1 MRASRSGAVRL
12 LEPAGGGAE
21 QELDRGSEAVEH
33 RAGPL
38 ERLSHR
44 AGLHAALALLALLGA
59 TMAMLAALGAAP
71 ARAEGETT
79 ITTSPEQLREAVY
92 AAEVAPTLLLPEESK
107 QPGVPSAEEQ
117 LILLEALEGIE
128 ERDPIGGASAQSP
141 ARAVPAAGGA
151 AREAAFNGV
160 FERYDKFIGERAKA
174 LGFQRNVLSDIEGA
188 QYKTLGSMKAQVDG
202 LLREDV
208 FKLSPAERQAA
219 MELQQQLND
228 LARMDLEAGDQAARG
243 QFNPNS
249 NLVRG
254 EANPIPALLD
264 DAKDAQADPAFAQ
277 VQQSAGIYADFQ
289 PNQPELRM
297 VGNLD
302 PAAQAAVAAD
312 APGGGGVNASASEMN
327 GQRSQAIANM
337 QVAGEQANGAAHDVA
352 GGGAVQPAVVAQQ
365 QAASELA
372 DDDEVTTFED
382 ASEIVESGKVS
393 VAAEKAIPIA
403 DRAVATSMTTALGTG
418 LNVGA
423 SALDPLLIANLAS
436 QAPQLITTMIDLL
449 SGTPSFEEL
458 VLQQLAAIQKQ
469 IHELSEQ
476 VREGLTQ
483 VDSYLRGIDTTLKE
497 DSLLLE
503 HMGEHIGQLSEEMGQ
518 VEDKLDQIQADIY
531 RIAATQREE
540 NLQAAL
546 NTDLGYSTRTGG
558 DELPQY
564 QFEQAAGLFYTWGA
578 SDPFN
583 AISENPR
590 EDWSTTPSGVFAQ
603 LGNAADTN
611 ALDFN
616 LDYLI
621 SYANERGWSPE
632 QEERHFLPA
641 GLPNPEVW
649 AAGATAYSQLLVENP
664 QLVTEVQHDEL
675 NELIGE
681 GSGLST
687 TMQELTHGGEHYA
700 PSSVDGVTLDTDSS
714 ILDGALANYL
724 QLATA
729 TDEPS
734 FLNRLQAQENYAL
747 SELDPAKGEATCES
761 CHLGVAPSGG
771 TTSLGEALI
780 NPWQG
785 PEQEPSEQLTGLE
798 GTTDPNRKGEA
809 GVAKR
814 GEANSCEPAL
824 VAGADGYEP
833 EEEPR
838 LLRMEQINPLP
849 NVYSNAWH
857 LGVGHLMTCYTTK
870 WNDRFNIDHPD
881 ENSLAVQFTW
891 WWYTPSR
898 AKPEIA
904 MRIEVNTPDE
914 QLCPH
919 EEKKSGE
926 FLEDIWLPAN
936 ACNHESLQGL
946 FYAIAGHIHKLA
958 PPQTLDTAACHSLLE
973 TVSPIYSSAG
983 YTCSLYYPSPED
995 VANTGP
1001 GEDLTA
1007 DVESAL
1013 RAVQSDI
1020 YRSIAPEGESAEFT
1034 RSGANVQAAATRLDG
1049 ARALVD
1055 DLIELGMPDSM
1066 GEDPQLRSLVLGPS
1080 HLPDNSPS
1088 DFELYELLQ
1097 SYHGSTNPAAPG
1109 GAIEALVKQRTQEL
1123 DSQLH
1128 GDLSAPAA
1136 EGGEQDPLLQETLA
1150 RLELTESVLEAA
1162 PQSEKAPQI
1171 SGEPEVGEVL
1181 TCEPGEWKA
1190 GAEPSFSYRW
1200 LRGDSVIASGSSYT
1214 VESAD
1219 VGSELACEVIAEDQQ
1234 GETSAKSEG
1243 VEVKPAPSLM
1253 IADEQELAGSH
1264 AGFTEDELTAT
1275 LGQLV
1280 DYRITVRN
1288 SGNVSLVLSNFSD
1301 VSCANLA
1308 GGPGQGEL
1316 APAQSTVYTC
1326 ERAINRSGTYLNEA
1340 SVEGVPP
1347 TGLGFPLTRASNE
1360 LIVLGPNPSPTV
1372 QGGTASE
1379 IGQRA
1384 AIAQASVD
1392 PRGGHVTSCA
1402 FEYGRAIPYVSA
1414 PCSKLPGAVDEAVEV
1429 SARLGGLA
1437 PGATYHFRILA
1448 GSASGSSRGP
1458 EATFTTLPAAAPTAE
1473 TGRASQVGQ
1482 RTALLSASV
1491 DPNGAAVTSCT
1502 FQYGAKSLMS
1512 VPCSTSPGSGTA
1524 ATTVTA
1530 TVSGLSPNTSYR
1542 FRVLAVSA
1550 SGTGDGAYGAF
1561 STMVALA
1568 PTVQTNAP
1576 SEVTEHTAIV
1586 NASVNPNGGKVSVCE
1601 VQYGT
1606 STLGHV
1612 APCASSPGA
1621 GTSAVAIAVKLTA
1634 LAANT
1639 TYHFR
1644 VIAGG
1649 QSGTTTGAEESFR
1662 T

>member
-1 MRASRSGAVRL
+1 M
-12 LEPAGGGAE
+12 
-21 QELDRGSEAVEH
+21 EH
-33 RAGPL
+33 RAGRL
-38 ERLSHR
+38 ERLSRR
-44 AGLHAALALLALLGA
+44 AGLHAALAVLALLGA
-59 TMAMLAALGAAP
+59 TMVMLAALGAAP

-92 AAEVAPTLLLPEESK
+92 AAEVAPTLLLPEESE
-107 QPGVPSAEEQ
+107 QSGVPSAEEQ

-128 ERDPIGGASAQSP
+128 ERDPIGGPSTQS
-141 ARAVPAAGGA
+141 RALVVPAAGGA
-151 AREAAFNGV
+151 GREAAFNGV
-160 FERYDKFIGERAKA
+160 FERYDKLISERAKA
-174 LGFQRNVLSDIEGA
+174 LGYEGNPLRDIEGA
-188 QYKTLGSMKAQVDG
+188 KYRTLARMKAQVEALLDG
-202 LLREDV
+202 SSV
-208 FKLSPAERQAA
+208 KVSAAERQAA
-219 MELQQQLND
+219 SELQQELND

-264 DAKDAQADPAFAQ
+264 DARDAQADPAFAQ
-277 VQQSAGIYADFQ
+277 VQQSAGIYADFH
-289 PNQPELRM
+289 PDQPELRM

-337 QVAGEQANGAAHDVA
+337 QVAGAQANGAAHDVA
-352 GGGAVQPAVVAQQ
+352 GGGAVQPAEEAQQ

-393 VAAEKAIPIA
+393 GAAEKAIPIA
-403 DRAVATSMTTALGTG
+403 DRAVATSMTTSLSTALD
-418 LNVGA
+418 VGA

-436 QAPQLITTMIDLL
+436 QAPQLITTMIDLI

-458 VLQQLAAIQKQ
+458 VLQQLAAIEKQ

-503 HMGEHIGQLSEEMGQ
+503 HMSEHIGQLSEEMGQ

-540 NLQAAL
+540 NLEAAL

-558 DELPQY
+558 AELPQY
-564 QFEQAAGLFYTWGA
+564 EFEQAAGLFYTWGA
-578 SDPFN
+578 FDPFN

-616 LDYLI
+616 LDFLV

-632 QEERHFLPA
+632 QEERDSLPA

-664 QLVTEVQHDEL
+664 QLVTEVQHNEL

-687 TMQELTHGGEHYA
+687 TMQELTHSGEHYA
-700 PSSVDGVTLDTDSS
+700 PSSVDSVALDTDSS

-724 QLATA
+724 KLATA
-729 TDEPS
+729 ANEPS

-747 SELDPAKGEATCES
+747 SELDPAKGEATCEI

-785 PEQEPSEQLTGLE
+785 PEQEPSEQVTALE

-838 LLRMEQINPLP
+838 LLSMGQIDPLP

-870 WNDRFNIDHPD
+870 WNGSGGFDHPH

-891 WWYTPSR
+891 WWYSPSR
-898 AKPEIA
+898 EKPEIA
-904 MRIEVNTPDE
+904 MRIEVDTPEE
-914 QLCPH
+914 QLCPG
-919 EEKKSGE
+919 EKNESGE

-936 ACNHESLQGL
+936 ACQHESLQGL

-958 PPQTLDTAACHSLLE
+958 PPQTLNGAACHSLLE
-973 TVSPIYSSAG
+973 TVAPIYSSAG
-983 YTCSLYYPSPED
+983 YSCSLYYPSPED
-995 VANTGP
+995 VANYGP
-1001 GEDLTA
+1001 GEDVTA

-1013 RAVQSDI
+1013 RGLQSDV
-1020 YRSIAPEGESAEFT
+1020 YRSIAPEGESAEFS

-1109 GAIEALVKQRTQEL
+1109 GALETLLKQRTQEL
-1123 DSQLH
+1123 DNQLH
-1128 GDLSAPAA
+1128 KDLSAPAA
-1136 EGGEQDPLLQETLA
+1136 EGGEADPLLQETLA
-1150 RLELTESVLEAA
+1150 RLELTGSVLEAA

-1200 LRGDSVIASGSSYT
+1200 LRGESVIASGSSYT

-1219 VGSELACEVIAEDQQ
+1219 VGSELACEVTAEDQQ
-1234 GETSAKSEG
+1234 GEASAKSEG
-1243 VEVKPAPSLM
+1243 VEVKPAPGLT

-1264 AGFTEDELTAT
+1264 AVFTENELTAT
-1275 LGQLV
+1275 LGQVV

-1288 SGNVSLVLSNFSD
+1288 TGNISLALSNFSD
-1301 VSCANLA
+1301 ASCANLA

-1326 ERAINRSGTYLNEA
+1326 ERAITRSGTYLNEA

-1347 TGLGFPLTRASNE
+1347 TGMGFPLTRTSNE
-1360 LIVLGPNPSPTV
+1360 LVVLGPNPSPTV

-1379 IGQRA
+1379 IGQRT
-1384 AIAQASVD
+1384 AIVEATVD
-1392 PRGGHVTSCA
+1392 PRGGRVTSCE
-1402 FEYGRAIPYVSA
+1402 FEYGHAITSVSV
-1414 PCSKLPGAVDEAVEV
+1414 PCSKLPGPVNEAVEV
-1429 SARLGGLA
+1429 SAQLTGLT
-1437 PGATYHFRILA
+1437 PNTSYHFRILA
-1448 GSASGSSRGP
+1448 GSASGSSRSS
-1458 EATFTTLPAAAPTAE
+1458 EATFTTLPALAPAVA
-1473 TGRASQVGQ
+1473 TGKASQVGQ
-1482 RTALLSASV
+1482 RTAVLSATV
-1491 DPNGAAVTSCT
+1491 NPNGAVVKSCT
-1502 FQYGAKSLMS
+1502 FQYGAKSLVS
-1512 VPCSTSPGSGTA
+1512 VRCSALPGSGTSPA
-1524 ATTVTA
+1524 VVTA
-1530 TVSGLSPNTSYR
+1530 TISGLSPNSSYH
-1542 FRVLAVSA
+1542 FRVVAVSA
-1550 SGTGDGAYGAF
+1550 SGTGEGSYGAF
-1561 STMVALA
+1561 NTMVALA
-1568 PTVQTNAP
+1568 PTVETDGA
-1576 SEVTEHTAIV
+1576 SEVGERTALV
-1586 NASVNPNGGKVSVCE
+1586 NATVNPNGGKVLVCE
-1601 VQYGT
+1601 VEYGT
-1606 STLGHV
+1606 SALNHV
-1612 APCASSPGA
+1612 APCNNSPGA
-1621 GTSAVAIAVKLTA
+1621 GTGPVAIAVKLA
-1634 LAANT
+1634 GLSPNMS
-1639 TYHFR
+1639 YHFR
-1644 VIAGG
+1644 FIAGG
-1649 QSGTTTGAEESFR
+1649 QSGTTTGSEESFK